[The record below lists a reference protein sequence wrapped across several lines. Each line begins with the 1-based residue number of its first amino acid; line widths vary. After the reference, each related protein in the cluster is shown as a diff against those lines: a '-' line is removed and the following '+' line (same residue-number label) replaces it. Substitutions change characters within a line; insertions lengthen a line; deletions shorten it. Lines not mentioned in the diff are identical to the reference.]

1 LISTIFSRAIQI
13 RKVSNPQLTTLD
25 TQPLVVTSFD
35 RTVLPNGLRIL
46 TSTFRH
52 TNAVSIIFLFGAGSR
67 YETPELAGASH
78 LFEHLLF
85 KGTPTRP
92 TPRQISEVVEGVG
105 GSLNAFTDRE
115 VTGYW
120 CRLAQPHYRE
130 GIDLLSDMALNSLFR
145 DEDID
150 KEKQVVYEEIRASFD
165 SPGARASMLLDELLW
180 PNQPMGRD
188 IAGTVES
195 VGAISRDEM
204 RKYLETQYVASNTVI
219 AVAGNIEHD
228 DVVEQLTELLG
239 GLQDGEI
246 LPMYPFESKTDG
258 PRVALEHR
266 PTEQA
271 HIAFGLPGFS
281 QDDPDRYALALM
293 SVILGESMSSRLF
306 EEVREQRGLAYDI
319 HSGVAFYSDCG
330 AFIVESGI
338 DPARID
344 EAIPVILGE
353 LGKMRD
359 GVTEAEWAQAREL
372 TKGRMM
378 LRMEESRAVTSFL
391 GIQELLRDKVESV
404 DAVIEKI
411 EAVTLDDIKRVANR
425 IISAENLVL
434 AVVGPFDDASRF
446 EKLLKFE

>member
-1 LISTIFSRAIQI
+1 M
-13 RKVSNPQLTTLD
+13 TTPD

-105 GSLNAFTDRE
+105 GSLIAFTDRE

-165 SPGARASMLLDELLW
+165 SPGARTSMLLDELLW

-330 AFIVESGI
+330 AFIIESGI

-411 EAVTLDDIKRVANR
+411 EAVTLDDIKRGANR

-434 AVVGPFDDASRF
+434 AVGGPCDDASRF

>member
-1 LISTIFSRAIQI
+1 M
-13 RKVSNPQLTTLD
+13 TTSD
-25 TQPLVVTSFD
+25 TRRLVTSSFD

-85 KGTPTRP
+85 KGTPRRP

-130 GIDLLSDMALNSLFR
+130 GIDLLADMALNSLFR

-165 SPGARASMLLDELLW
+165 SPGARTSMLLDGLLW
-180 PNQPMGRD
+180 PDQTMGRD
-188 IAGTVES
+188 IAGSIES

-219 AVAGNIEHD
+219 AVAGNIEHE

-239 GLQDGEI
+239 GLRDGEI
-246 LPMYPFESKTDG
+246 LPMYPFEDKIDG

-271 HIAFGLPGFS
+271 HLAFGLPGLS
-281 QDDPDRYALALM
+281 QDDSDRHALALM

-306 EEVREQRGLAYDI
+306 EEIREKRGLAYDI
-319 HSGVAFYSDCG
+319 HSGAQFYRDCG
-330 AFIVESGI
+330 AFVVESGI

-359 GVTEAEWAQAREL
+359 GVTEEEWSQAREL

-391 GIQELLRDKVESV
+391 GIQELLRNKVESV
-404 DAVIEKI
+404 DAVIAKI
-411 EAVTLDDIKRVANR
+411 DAVTMDDIKRVANR
-425 IISAENLVL
+425 IINPEKL
-434 AVVGPFDDASRF
+434 ALAIVGPFEDSSRF
-446 EKLLKFE
+446 EKPLKFD

>member
-1 LISTIFSRAIQI
+1 MSSTIFSRASQI
-13 RKVSNPQLTTLD
+13 RKVSNPQLTTPD
-25 TQPLVVTSFD
+25 NQPLVVTSFD

-165 SPGARASMLLDELLW
+165 SPGARTSMLLDELLW

-281 QDDPDRYALALM
+281 QDDSDRYALALM

>member
-1 LISTIFSRAIQI
+1 M
-13 RKVSNPQLTTLD
+13 TTSD
-25 TQPLVVTSFD
+25 TRRLVTSSFD

-85 KGTPTRP
+85 KGTPRRP
-92 TPRQISEVVEGVG
+92 NPRQISEVVEGVG

-130 GIDLLSDMALNSLFR
+130 GIDLLADMALNSLFR

-165 SPGARASMLLDELLW
+165 SPGARTSMLLDGLLW
-180 PNQPMGRD
+180 PDQTMGRD
-188 IAGTVES
+188 IAGSIES

-219 AVAGNIEHD
+219 AVAGNIEHE

-239 GLQDGEI
+239 GLHDGEI
-246 LPMYPFESKTDG
+246 LPMYPFEDKIDG

-271 HIAFGLPGFS
+271 HLAFGLPGLS
-281 QDDPDRYALALM
+281 QDDSDRHALALM

-306 EEVREQRGLAYDI
+306 EEIREKRGLAYDI
-319 HSGVAFYSDCG
+319 HSGAQFYSDCG
-330 AFIVESGI
+330 AFVVESGI

-359 GVTEAEWAQAREL
+359 GVTEEEWSQAREL

-391 GIQELLRDKVESV
+391 GIQELLRNKVESV
-404 DAVIEKI
+404 DAVIAKVD
-411 EAVTLDDIKRVANR
+411 AVTMDDIKRVANR
-425 IISAENLVL
+425 IINPEKLVL
-434 AVVGPFDDASRF
+434 AIVGPFEDASRF
-446 EKLLKFE
+446 EKLLKFD

>member
-1 LISTIFSRAIQI
+1 M
-13 RKVSNPQLTTLD
+13 TTPD

-165 SPGARASMLLDELLW
+165 SPGARTSMLLDELLW

-239 GLQDGEI
+239 GLKDGEI